1 MLTNLRMALKALT
14 QNKLQAIL
22 TLLGMSVGV
31 AMVVIVSGLGRG
43 AQLRIESQI
52 ESAGPTR
59 ITIKS
64 GNFTPSAIDSS
75 GQQDSGG
82 GEPSEGIATSS
93 GAGSDGA
100 DISELSKSE
109 AVIDARR
116 RIRAVKRTEFKS
128 PPTPLDAA
136 QVAALGKLDGVKS
149 IAGEMSGNASL
160 DPAANLPTT
169 ILRVSGFDAAW
180 PDMTGW
186 KVRDGRLPS
195 AGEHASGAPVMLVTP
210 TVAKRLWP
218 SAKSAVGEI
227 VPMSGKQVRV
237 VGIVDAATEK
247 SGAIVVPLVYIPN
260 KLAGTL
266 LGRTGYDKVTIRTQ
280 SIGVTSKVNKDV
292 TAELRKLH
300 GLGEGWANDF
310 RAETQSN
317 SALPGM
323 GSDPR
328 LARAVHSNSA
338 GFEQTSWEEMAKSL
352 RQAGRTFS
360 YLLGGAAA
368 VSLLVGGIGVMNI
381 MLVSVAARTREIGL
395 RMALGARTQDVMIQ
409 FLVEA
414 VTLAA
419 LGGLIGLALG
429 GVGLYVTE
437 HGFHTATAV
446 SPIMLFVAVAM
457 AAITGITF
465 GYGPARRASMLDP
478 VIALKSE

>member
-1 MLTNLRMALKALT
+1 MLTNLRMALKSLT

-82 GEPSEGIATSS
+82 GEPGEGASTSS
-93 GAGSDGA
+93 GDSALMVDSSQNA
-100 DISELSKSE
+100 

-116 RIRAVKRTEFKS
+116 REKAPKKTEFKS
-128 PPTPLDAA
+128 PATPIDAA
-136 QVAALGKLDGVKS
+136 QVAALSKLDGVKS
-149 IAGEMSGNASL
+149 IAGQMEGNASL
-160 DPAANLPTT
+160 DPGSPVPAG
-169 ILRVSGFDAAW
+169 ILRVSGFDPAW
-180 PDMTGW
+180 PEMTSW
-186 KVRDGRLPS
+186 KVLEGRLPS
-195 AGEHASGAPVMLVTP
+195 AGDHESGAPVMLVTP
-210 TVAKRLWP
+210 SVAKRLWP
-218 SAKSAVGEI
+218 DEKSAVGKTI
-227 VPMSGKQVRV
+227 PMGGKQIRV
-237 VGIVDAATEK
+237 VGVIDAATK
-247 SGAIVVPLVYIPN
+247 SGGSIVVPIVYVPN
-260 KLAGTL
+260 KVAGSL
-266 LGRTGYDKVTIRTQ
+266 LGRTSYDTVTIRTQ
-280 SIGVTSKVNKDV
+280 SIGVTTKVNKEV
-292 TAELRKLH
+292 KTELRRLH
-300 GLGEGWANDF
+300 GLGDGWADDF

-328 LARAVHSNSA
+328 LARAVHSNSV

-352 RQAGRTFS
+352 RQAGRTFT

-395 RMALGARTQDVMIQ
+395 RMALGARTQDVMVQ

-414 VTLAA
+414 ITLAA
-419 LGGLIGLALG
+419 LGGIIGLALG

-437 HGFHTATAV
+437 HGFHTATAI
-446 SPIMLFVAVAM
+446 SPIMLVVAVGM
-457 AAITGITF
+457 AAATGIAF
-465 GYGPARRASMLDP
+465 GYGPARRASLLDP